1 MESDRIVLDSGAL
14 SALAEESR
22 AFRAALEEALRTRAE
37 VCVPTAVIAEATT
50 GDHRRDAN
58 VNRALK
64 ATSLVPLDGRL
75 ARSAAVLRYA
85 HTRAGAATID
95 AIVVATADLI
105 PGTGIVTS
113 DPEDLRLLASVRG
126 RTHIIAISD
135 AVAVLTK
142 RRRGRSSQL
151 SRR

>member
-22 AFRAALEEALRTRAE
+22 AFRTALEEALRTRAE
-37 VCVPTAVIAEATT
+37 VFVPTAVIAEATT
-50 GDHRRDAN
+50 GDHRRDAT

-64 ATSLVPLDGRL
+64 TTSLVALDGRL

-85 HTRAGAATID
+85 HKRAGAGTID
-95 AIVVATADLI
+95 AIVVATADLV
-105 PGTGIVTS
+105 PGTGILTS
-113 DPEDLRLLASVRG
+113 DPADLRLLASVRG
-126 RTHIIAISD
+126 RTHVIAISD

-142 RRRGRSSQL
+142 RHGRGSSQV